1 MNNYDYD
8 NQPDPGDD
16 PRPYPGDTP
25 MVDPSDTFDA
35 DQERPI
41 ANFDWTKRVPP
52 IPNTYDPREDEE
64 IIEPMVAGERHHNRT
79 ATRFSVNH
87 DWSRRGDN
95 TKYREQK

>member
-1 MNNYDYD
+1 M
-8 NQPDPGDD
+8 PARGW
-16 PRPYPGDTP
+16 PYEDRWTDKPP
-25 MVDPSDTFDA
+25 AEFD
-35 DQERPI
+35 QFGR
-41 ANFDWTKRVPP
+41 
-52 IPNTYDPREDEE
+52 